1 MIRQSI
7 VFATLLLGA
16 LAACSLASCNPFAPK
31 LSETPSTTQFGDPHT
46 VDGYFQAFKYAY
58 EFKDTS
64 LYGTLLAP
72 DFIFSYRDYNRG
84 VDVQWGRDDDMR
96 STAGLFAY
104 AQTLSLLWG
113 DVIDS
118 SGTDTALNITRV
130 FSLDVTFNPDD
141 IEHVDGRAV
150 FHLERATSS
159 DPWKAGSWQDE
170 SNL

>member
-1 MIRQSI
+1 MTRLCI
-7 VFATLLLGA
+7 VGAIVLLAA
-16 LAACSLASCNPFAPK
+16 LAACNLASCNPFAPK

-64 LYGTLLAP
+64 IYGTLLAP
-72 DFIFSYRDYNRG
+72 DFIFSYRDYDRG

-118 SGTDTALNITRV
+118 SGTDTALDITRV

-141 IEHVDGRAV
+141 IEHVDRRAV
-150 FHLERATSS
+150 FHLERATPS